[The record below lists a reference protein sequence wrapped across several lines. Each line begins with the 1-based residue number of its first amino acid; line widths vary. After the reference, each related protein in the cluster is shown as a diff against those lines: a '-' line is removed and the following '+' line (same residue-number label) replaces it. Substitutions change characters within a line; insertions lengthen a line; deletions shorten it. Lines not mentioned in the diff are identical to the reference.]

1 MRTPEWTLG
10 KRECAISG
18 IMVWIYEGGLYWE
31 RLCSYGRDTILLGV
45 VYTYIQCHPLYM
57 LQSFFAICDQLPILA

>member
-1 MRTPEWTLG
+1 MGSSIWCLTCQNLMGSLSAVRTPEWTLG

-31 RLCSYGRDTILLGV
+31 RL
-45 VYTYIQCHPLYM
+45 
-57 LQSFFAICDQLPILA
+57 